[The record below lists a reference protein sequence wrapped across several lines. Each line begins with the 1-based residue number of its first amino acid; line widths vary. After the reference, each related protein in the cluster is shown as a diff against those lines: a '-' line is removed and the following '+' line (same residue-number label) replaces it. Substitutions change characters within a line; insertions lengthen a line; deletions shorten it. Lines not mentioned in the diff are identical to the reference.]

1 MNKVSYPQNLVGLT
15 VIQGGQCD
23 TCPNEPSD
31 CKKVHLQL
39 SDGSFICLAPVS
51 GASAAG
57 LEDGVYLVYNDDTF
71 CKFSPDASKDGLNRV
86 GLVHAGH
93 AFCVDLH
100 EKGCFQLLRDN
111 VRCERESPFYVESE
125 CEALNA
131 WGCVEQTKRIQALGT
146 DIPLAEGEYLPALPM
161 LVAMRYWAERGL
173 NDALEFAGGEPLSM
187 GSNHWSA
194 TEYGSNYAWGVYFGS
209 GNVGS
214 NSKCYGPVARA
225 VTAFPLHSLE

>member
-23 TCPNEPSD
+23 TCPNEKSN
-31 CKKVHLQL
+31 CKKLHLQL
-39 SDGSFICLAPVS
+39 SDGSFICLDEAP
-51 GASAAG
+51 ATA
-57 LEDGVYLVYNDDTF
+57 LEDGVYLIYKDDTF
-71 CKFSPDASKDGLNRV
+71 CKFSPDAYKDGLNRV

-100 EKGCFQLLRDN
+100 EKGRFQLLRDN

-187 GSNHWSA
+187 GSGHWSA
-194 TEYGSNYAWGVYFGS
+194 TEYYSGIAWYVSFGS
-209 GNVGS
+209 GNVYTGY
-214 NSKCYGPVARA
+214 KYGGYVARA